1 MRRVLQVLIVLR
13 TLLLPG
19 KVPAEGL
26 KVKQRMEALELE
38 KQVKNRM
45 P

>member
-1 MRRVLQVLIVLR
+1 LVQVLIVLR

-26 KVKQRMEALELE
+26 KVKQRMEALDLE
-38 KQVKNRM
+38 QKVRETY
-45 P
+45 